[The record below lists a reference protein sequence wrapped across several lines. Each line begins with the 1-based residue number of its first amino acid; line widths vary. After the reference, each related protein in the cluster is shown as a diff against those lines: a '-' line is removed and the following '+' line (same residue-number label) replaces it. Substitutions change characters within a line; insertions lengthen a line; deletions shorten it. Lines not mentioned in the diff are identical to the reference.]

1 MMHRGILFNMLYRSE
16 PVALQFV
23 SLTTLPPLPPQTRHT
38 LSVLAC
44 LTASCPSI
52 SVSISFLSNFSL
64 SADIERAA
72 CLQIKILCDYIGE
85 LIKQDGCI
93 SCVYYTLKDGNLQ
106 IYVNASFVKGIHVS
120 FLSDKATWL
129 KTDSI

>member
-1 MMHRGILFNMLYRSE
+1 MHCGILFNMLYRSE

-93 SCVYYTLKDGNLQ
+93 SISCVCYALKDGNIQ
-106 IYVNASFVKGIHVS
+106 IYVNASFVKGMHKA
-120 FLSDKATWL
+120 LSDKAAWL
-129 KTDSI
+129 KIDSI

>member
-1 MMHRGILFNMLYRSE
+1 MHCGILFNMLYRSE
-16 PVALQFV
+16 PEVLQFV
-23 SLTTLPPLPPQTRHT
+23 SLTTLPPLPSQTRHT

-85 LIKQDGCI
+85 LINQDGSI
-93 SCVYYTLKDGNLQ
+93 SCVYYTLKDGNIQ

-129 KTDSI
+129 KIDSI